1 MSSMSSP
8 SHERRRFWRANFHGG
23 ARLLTDEIEY
33 AVQIEDLSLKGALVT
48 LPEGGEIK
56 SGERCRLQLP
66 LATGVTIML
75 WGRAAHVAGR
85 SVGIKGESMDLDSV
99 THLRRL
105 IELNVGDPVLLE
117 EEISFLLQPE
127 KAS

>member
-1 MSSMSSP
+1 MSSS
-8 SHERRRFWRANFHGG
+8 SHERRRFWRANFHSG
-23 ARLLTDEIEY
+23 AKLLTDAGEY

-48 LPEGGEIK
+48 LPEDASVKPE
-56 SGERCRLQLP
+56 ERCRLQVQ
-66 LATGVTIML
+66 LAADATIML
-75 WGRAAHVAGR
+75 WGRAAHVKDR
-85 SVGIKGESMDLDSV
+85 HVGIKGESMDLDSV

-127 KAS
+127 KTS

>member
-1 MSSMSSP
+1 MSSS
-8 SHERRRFWRANFHGG
+8 SHERRRFWRANFHAG
-23 ARLLTDEIEY
+23 AKLLTDAGEY

-48 LPEGGEIK
+48 LPEGASVK
-56 SGERCRLQLP
+56 ADERCRLQVQ
-66 LATGVTIML
+66 LAADATIML
-75 WGRAAHVAGR
+75 WGRAAHVKDR
-85 SVGIKGESMDLDSV
+85 HVGIKGESMDLDSV

>member
-1 MSSMSSP
+1 MSSP
-8 SHERRRFWRANFHGG
+8 SNERRRFWRANFHTG
-23 ARLLTDEIEY
+23 AKLLTDDGEY

-48 LPEGGEIK
+48 LPAG
-56 SGERCRLQLP
+56 SRAAADERCRLQVQ
-66 LATGVTIML
+66 LAADAVIML
-75 WGRAAHVAGR
+75 WGRVAHIKGQQI
-85 SVGIKGESMDLDSV
+85 GIKGESMDLDSV

>member
-1 MSSMSSP
+1 MSSP
-8 SHERRRFWRANFHGG
+8 SHERRRFWRANFHTG
-23 ARLLTDEIEY
+23 AKLLTDEGEH

-48 LPEGGEIK
+48 LPAGSNVK
-56 SGERCRLQLP
+56 ADERCRLQVQ
-66 LATGVTIML
+66 LAADVVIML
-75 WGRAAHVAGR
+75 WGRVAYIKGAQ
-85 SVGIKGESMDLDSV
+85 VGIKGESMDLDSV

-127 KAS
+127 KTS

>member
-1 MSSMSSP
+1 MSSP
-8 SHERRRFWRANFHGG
+8 SNERRRFWRANFHSG
-23 ARLLTDEIEY
+23 AKLLTDGEEY
-33 AVQIEDLSLKGALVT
+33 TVQIEDLSLKGALVT
-48 LPEGGEIK
+48 LPADASIK
-56 SGERCRLQLP
+56 PDERCRLQVQ
-66 LATGVTIML
+66 LAAGVVIML
-75 WGRAAHVAGR
+75 WGRTAHIKGN

-127 KAS
+127 KTS

>member
-1 MSSMSSP
+1 MSAS
-8 SHERRRFWRANFHGG
+8 SHERRRFWRANFHSG
-23 ARLLTDEIEY
+23 AKLLTDAGEY

-48 LPEGGEIK
+48 LPEGASVKPE
-56 SGERCRLQLP
+56 ERCRLQVQ
-66 LATGVTIML
+66 LAADAAIML
-75 WGRAAHVAGR
+75 WGRAAHVKDKH
-85 SVGIKGESMDLDSV
+85 VGIKGESMDLDSV

-127 KAS
+127 KTA